1 MSVKVVLEF
10 STTEA
15 AQEALA
21 KLNGVSLADASEPT
35 SPTRG
40 RKPTAK
46 AEAAAAV
53 KATASAPSAP
63 APKAPTVD
71 EIKEAIR
78 KWAGT
83 GADSKD
89 KVTNFVKSFGIAKM
103 SDTTEAIRVSM
114 LEKLSEEGEALEDPM
129 A

>member
-21 KLNGVSLADASEPT
+21 KLNGVSLEHATET
-35 SPTRG
+35 V
-40 RKPTAK
+40 KPKKATAK

-53 KATASAPSAP
+53 KAGANAPAAP

-71 EIKEAIR
+71 EIKDAIR

-103 SDTTEAIRVSM
+103 SDTTEAIRISM
-114 LEKLSEEGEALEDPM
+114 LEKLSEEGGEALEDPM

>member
-21 KLNGVSLADASEPT
+21 KLNGVSLEHATTET
-35 SPTRG
+35 V
-40 RKPTAK
+40 KPKKATAK

-53 KATASAPSAP
+53 KAGANAPAAP

-71 EIKEAIR
+71 EIKDAIR

-114 LEKLSEEGEALEDPM
+114 LEKLSEEGGEALEDPM